1 MAERGIVTH
10 QGKMAVIQQPLA
22 QLPMAE
28 KLEQPKPRAA
38 MEALEEPDM
47 TAAAVAS
54 MVLMVAVVDMTN
66 GLVAK
71 GKVLLRE
78 SSPKLPENCIQPEDL
93 STNRQKFLQIPA
105 MEEIMEAPKQTD
117 IWVLLASL

>member
-1 MAERGIVTH
+1 MAERKIVMD
-10 QGKMAVIQQPLA
+10 QGKMAVIRQPLA

-47 TAAAVAS
+47 AAAVVAS
-54 MVLMVAVVDMTN
+54 MVPMVAVVNIAN
-66 GLVAK
+66 GLVVK
-71 GKVLLRE
+71 GKALLRE
-78 SSPKLPENCIQPEDL
+78 SSLNLLENCIQPEDL

-105 MEEIMEAPKQTD
+105 MEEIMEAPTKTD
-117 IWVLLASL
+117 IRVHLAS